1 MINNVKVEQ
10 QFDFTKES
18 SLIAYLDLANM
29 FHWHNTLKWDFSVY
43 HVIRQLLELKSV
55 KEVRVYYGLNERK
68 IEKSEN
74 FHRRLR
80 ETGAIVISK
89 PVKWI
94 KKEITKDL
102 FVKPSTLGLFDD
114 NAHSKLD
121 DLIEY
126 LKQSIKI
133 EEPKCNFD
141 VEIALDMLDA
151 IDKISGILLFSG
163 DSDLKEPLQRIKLK
177 GKNIYILGVRGQ
189 VAAELWQLCTKY
201 IDFGKWYKGPKKRK
215 PHSQSGAA

>member
-1 MINNVKVEQ
+1 MTNNVKVEQ
-10 QFDFTKES
+10 QFDFSKET

-43 HVIRQLLELKSV
+43 HVIGQLLELKSV
-55 KEVRVYYGLNERK
+55 KEVRIYYGLNERK

-80 ETGAIVISK
+80 ETGAIIISK

-126 LKQSIKI
+126 LQKQ
-133 EEPKCNFD
+133 
-141 VEIALDMLDA
+141 
-151 IDKISGILLFSG
+151 G
-163 DSDLKEPLQRIKLK
+163 KLAHVFIP
-177 GKNIYILGVRGQ
+177 N
-189 VAAELWQLCTKY
+189 
-201 IDFGKWYKGPKKRK
+201 PKKYSALLRK
-215 PHSQSGAA
+215 FRKYFPIQWLKDHCKNSREEQGREEWLEYEIREDERSCEKNQEKVVSDPGTMHASRIAHLSYHN